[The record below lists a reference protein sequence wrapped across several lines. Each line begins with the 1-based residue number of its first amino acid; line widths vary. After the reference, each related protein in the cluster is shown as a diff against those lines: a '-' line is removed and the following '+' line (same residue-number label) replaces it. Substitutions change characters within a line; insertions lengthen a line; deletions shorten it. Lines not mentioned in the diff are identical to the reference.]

1 MGKTMQEVIK
11 ENHKK
16 SYEEHMRKI
25 KKQNKKD
32 TILGYFVMLFVIVIT
47 CVCINLISKQEQ
59 DFVKTC
65 TEKGYSQNYCIEH
78 M

>member
-1 MGKTMQEVIK
+1 
-11 ENHKK
+11 
-16 SYEEHMRKI
+16 
-25 KKQNKKD
+25 
-32 TILGYFVMLFVIVIT
+32 MLFVIVIT

>member
-25 KKQNKKD
+25 KKQNKKRHNFR
-32 TILGYFVMLFVIVIT
+32 IFCNV
-47 CVCINLISKQEQ
+47 VCNS
-59 DFVKTC
+59 
-65 TEKGYSQNYCIEH
+65 YH
-78 M
+78 MCMY